1 MKLVRFQKDDKA
13 YYGFLNKDKIYQF
26 NEQQFDP
33 SRPVTAAY
41 PQESVQLLAPC
52 VPTKIIGVGL
62 NYFDHAKELG
72 YPVPKEPLL
81 FIKPSTSA
89 IGPME
94 PIRIPAMSEQVD
106 YEAELAVVIGR
117 KAQNITPDQVENHIM
132 GYTCFN
138 DVTARD
144 LQKKDVQFTR
154 SKSFNTFAPFGPWIE
169 TECDPTN
176 LKVES
181 YLNGEL
187 KQSTSTDQLIF
198 GVKELISFIS
208 RIMTLIPGD
217 VITTGTPYG
226 VGSLTAG
233 DTVEIRIEGIGSLFN
248 PVIADS

>member
-1 MKLVRFQKDDKA
+1 MKLVRFQIDDKLH
-13 YYGFLNKDKIYQF
+13 YGFLNKDKIYQF
-26 NEQQFDP
+26 DEKQSDP
-33 SRPVTAAY
+33 NKPVAASY
-41 PQESVQLLAPC
+41 PQNSVRLLAPC

-62 NYFDHAKELG
+62 NYADHAKELG
-72 YPVPKEPLL
+72 FPLPKEPLL
-81 FIKPSTSA
+81 FMKPSTAA

-106 YEAELAVVIGR
+106 YEAELAVIIGR
-117 KAQNITPDQVENHIM
+117 TAQNIAPDQVENHIM

-154 SKSFNTFAPFGPWIE
+154 SKGFNTFAPIGPWIE
-169 TECDPTN
+169 TECDPNN

-181 YLNGEL
+181 YVNGEL
-187 KQSTSTDQLIF
+187 RQSASTNQFIF
-198 GVKELISFIS
+198 SVKELVSFIS

-217 VITTGTPYG
+217 VIATGTPYG

-248 PVIADS
+248 PVVADS